1 MELVKECWTKEDG
14 KEFITYLET
23 LKNAEKVE
31 WTTNIVNTKMSVLAI
46 KSPEIKAL
54 VKEIKKGD
62 ILSFLDLELDNYYEN
77 TLINGSLIASIKDF
91 DVMKKYLDRYSRKID
106 NWASCDTLK
115 FNVKNNEKNFMNLSE
130 EYIRSNLPFVRRV
143 GMLILFNFIE
153 NDKYIDEVYRRL
165 NLFENE
171 TEYYVNMMNAW
182 LVCELFIKR
191 RDKTLEFLK
200 NNKLNNFTI
209 NKAISKCR
217 DSFRVSEEDKE
228 FLKITY
234 RR

>member
-14 KEFITYLET
+14 KEFIMYLET

-130 EYIRSNLPFVRRV
+130 EYIHSNLPFVRRV

>member
-14 KEFITYLET
+14 KEFIMYLET

-62 ILSFLDLELDNYYEN
+62 ILSFLDLKLDNYYEN
-77 TLINGSLIASIKDF
+77 TLINGSLIVSIKDF
-91 DVMKKYLDRYSRKID
+91 DVMKEYLDRYSRKID

-115 FNVKNNEKNFMNLSE
+115 FNVKNNEENFMNLSE
-130 EYIRSNLPFVRRV
+130 EYIKSDLPFVRRI
-143 GMLILFNFIE
+143 GMSILFNFIG

-191 RDKTLEFLK
+191 RDKTLDFLK
-200 NNKLNNFTI
+200 DNKINNFTI

-217 DSFRVSEEDKE
+217 DSFRVSKEDKE
-228 FLKITY
+228 LLKITY